1 MELDVRRLRI
11 LREVALRGTVTA
23 AAQSLGFTPSAIS
36 QQLSALERESGATLL
51 ERAGRRVRLT
61 DVGQVLVQRTEP
73 VLAALEDAQAAVEE
87 ARDSIAGELRVAAA
101 GSVARA
107 LVIPVVA
114 CIAAARPA
122 LRVTVLECETGDSV
136 RELRLGHLD
145 VVVAHEYSG
154 GQDRPPPDGT
164 ARVDLFTEDMCI
176 AAPAGRYAPPVGLAA
191 LAGAVWAAEP
201 AQSTCGRATRAAC
214 RAAGFDPDIRYVSS
228 EPGVLLAAV
237 RCAGAV
243 VLLPRLTVE
252 RPPPGVDVLPVA
264 GPGVHRLVY
273 AAHRRGG
280 ASRPGIALLLARL
293 EVAAGQL
300 CQSVEPSYM
309 IGEPPGTAP
318 VR

>member
-23 AAQSLGFTPSAIS
+23 AAQSLGFTPSAVS

-87 ARDSIAGELRVAAA
+87 ARDSITGELRVAAA

-107 LVIPVVA
+107 LVVPVVA
-114 CIAAARPA
+114 RLAGALPA
-122 LRVTVLECETGDSV
+122 LRVTELECETGDSA

-145 VVVAHEYSG
+145 VVIAHEYSG
-154 GQDRPPPDGT
+154 GQDQPSPEGT
-164 ARVDLFTEDMCI
+164 ARVDLFTEDVCI
-176 AAPAGRYAPPVGLAA
+176 AAPAGRHAAPVDLTA

-214 RAAGFDPDIRYVSS
+214 RAAGFDPDIRYISS

-243 VLLPRLTVE
+243 ALLPRLTVE
-252 RPPPGVDVLPVA
+252 RAPPEVDVLPVA
-264 GPGVHRLVY
+264 NAGIRRLVY
-273 AAHRRGG
+273 ASYRRGS
-280 ASRPGIALLLARL
+280 A
-293 EVAAGQL
+293 
-300 CQSVEPSYM
+300 
-309 IGEPPGTAP
+309 
-318 VR
+318 